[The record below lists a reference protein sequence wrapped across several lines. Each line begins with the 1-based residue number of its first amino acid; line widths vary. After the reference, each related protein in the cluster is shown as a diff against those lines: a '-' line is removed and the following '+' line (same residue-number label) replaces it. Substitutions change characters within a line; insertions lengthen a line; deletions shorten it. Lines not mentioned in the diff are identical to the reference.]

1 MGRSFL
7 GCTVPL
13 NPALPQLPLG
23 DEFAVAAAAAVV
35 AALVAAVVTVG
46 AAVALFFPLTVHL
59 SELCW
64 PTFGD
69 PSE

>member
-23 DEFAVAAAAAVV
+23 DEFAVAA
-35 AALVAAVVTVG
+35 VAAVTVVVT
-46 AAVALFFPLTVHL
+46 AVALFFPLTVHL
-59 SELCW
+59 SEQCW

>member
-23 DEFAVAAAAAVV
+23 DEFAVAAVAAVTVVVTAAVV
-35 AALVAAVVTVG
+35 AVV

>member
-23 DEFAVAAAAAVV
+23 DEFAVAA
-35 AALVAAVVTVG
+35 VAAVTVV